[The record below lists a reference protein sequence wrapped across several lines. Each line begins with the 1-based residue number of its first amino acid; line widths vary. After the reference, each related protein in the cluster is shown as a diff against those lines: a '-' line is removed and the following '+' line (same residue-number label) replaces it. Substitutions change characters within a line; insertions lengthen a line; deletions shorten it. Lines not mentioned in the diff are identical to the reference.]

1 MIVKHSLLSL
11 PEDGDY
17 NEQVKV
23 LGCYIHGRLI
33 LQRQV
38 KIFCSDSFNYLRI
51 VWAIRYQV
59 KTSVLIEL
67 ITVLV
72 LSRVDYCNSLYLGL
86 PIFL

>member
-23 LGCYIHGRLI
+23 LGCYIDCQLI

-38 KIFCSDSFNYLRI
+38 KIVCSDS
-51 VWAIRYQV
+51 
-59 KTSVLIEL
+59 LI
-67 ITVLV
+67 IPV
-72 LSRVDYCNSLYLGL
+72 
-86 PIFL
+86 